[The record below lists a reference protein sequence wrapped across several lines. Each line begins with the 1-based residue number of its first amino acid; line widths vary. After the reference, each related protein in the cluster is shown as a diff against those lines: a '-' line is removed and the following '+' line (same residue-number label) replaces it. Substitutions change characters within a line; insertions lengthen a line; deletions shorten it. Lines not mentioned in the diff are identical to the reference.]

1 MKRSFLL
8 VLILLLLACRTAAPA
23 PQTAPAAVSS
33 TVTAALP
40 GALHWFRSSAEYRAA
55 TLQAYRLAA
64 QRLDEIAGDL
74 QPGTWAVSLDADE
87 TILNNSQYQKELAET
102 GARFESATWNA
113 WVRREAA
120 PAIPG
125 AAGFLDSIRKL
136 GGKIAIVTNRGEEVC
151 DATRSNLRKV
161 GLIYDVVLCQPR
173 GASGEKEPRWDM
185 VTGGTA
191 SSDLPPLRLV
201 LWVGDN
207 IQDFP
212 DLDQTL
218 RTRSDEVLRGLRS
231 ALLRDPEPGVRVVGE
246 EPAGVSCR
254 SGQDGEGW

>member
-8 VLILLLLACRTAAPA
+8 VLVLLLSACRAVTPPPQAAPA
-23 PQTAPAAVSS
+23 AALPA
-33 TVTAALP
+33 TAALP

-55 TLQAYRLAA
+55 TLQTYRLAA
-64 QRLDEIAGDL
+64 RRLEEVSRDL

-87 TILNNSQYQKELAET
+87 TVLNNSQYQKELAET
-102 GARFESATWNA
+102 GAHFESATWNA

-125 AAGFLDSIRKL
+125 AAGFLEAVHKL
-136 GGKIAIVTNRGEEVC
+136 GGKIAIVTNRGEDVC

-161 GLIYDVVLCQPR
+161 GLIYDVVLCQPQ

-185 VTGGTA
+185 VTQGTA
-191 SSDLPPLRLV
+191 SPDLPPLKLI
-201 LWVGDN
+201 LWLGDN

-212 DLDQTL
+212 GLDQTV
-218 RTRSDEVLRGLRS
+218 RTKPGEAFADFGVLYFVIPNPMYGSWERN
-231 ALLRDPEPGVRVVGE
+231 PQE
-246 EPAGVSCR
+246 
-254 SGQDGEGW
+254 

>member
-1 MKRSFLL
+1 MKRPFLL
-8 VLILLLLACRTAAPA
+8 VLVLLLPACRTTAPA
-23 PQTAPAAVSS
+23 PQTVPAAVS
-33 TVTAALP
+33 TALP

-55 TLQAYRLAA
+55 TRQTYRLAA
-64 QRLDEIAGDL
+64 ERLEEMAGGL
-74 QPGTWAVSLDADE
+74 QAGTWAVSLDADE
-87 TILNNSQYQKELAET
+87 TILDNSQYQKELAET
-102 GARFESATWNA
+102 GAHFESATWNA

-125 AAGFLDSIRKL
+125 AAGFLETVRKL

-161 GLIYDVVLCQPR
+161 GLIYDVVLC
-173 GASGEKEPRWDM
+173 GSGEKEPRWER
-185 VTGGTA
+185 VAQGTA

-201 LWVGDN
+201 LWFGDN

-218 RTRSDEVLRGLRS
+218 RTKPDEAFAEFGARYFVIPNPMYGSWERN
-231 ALLRDPEPGVRVVGE
+231 PQE
-246 EPAGVSCR
+246 
-254 SGQDGEGW
+254 

>member
-8 VLILLLLACRTAAPA
+8 ILVLLLPACRAATPA
-23 PQTAPAAVSS
+23 PQTVPAAASSAVS
-33 TVTAALP
+33 TAPAALP

-55 TLQAYRLAA
+55 TIQTYRLAA
-64 QRLDEIAGDL
+64 ERLEEVADDL

-87 TILNNSQYQKELAET
+87 TILDNSQYQKELAET
-102 GARFESATWNA
+102 GGHFESATWNA

-125 AAGFLDSIRKL
+125 AAGFLAIVRKL

-161 GLIYDVVLCQPR
+161 GLIYDVVLC
-173 GASGEKEPRWDM
+173 GSGEKEPRWEM
-185 VTGGTA
+185 VTKGTA
-191 SSDLPPLRLV
+191 SPDLPSLQLV
-201 LWVGDN
+201 LWLGDN

-212 DLDQTL
+212 DLDQTV
-218 RTRSDEVLRGLRS
+218 RTKPDEAFV
-231 ALLRDPEPGVRVVGE
+231 DFGVRYFVIPNPVYGSWE
-246 EPAGVSCR
+246 RNPQE
-254 SGQDGEGW
+254 

>member
-8 VLILLLLACRTAAPA
+8 VLVLLLPACRTAAPA
-23 PQTAPAAVSS
+23 PQAAPAAAAP
-33 TVTAALP
+33 AALP

-55 TLQAYRLAA
+55 TLQTYRLAA
-64 QRLDEIAGDL
+64 ERLAEVADDL

-87 TILNNSQYQKELAET
+87 TILDNSQYQKELAET
-102 GARFESATWNA
+102 GGHFESATWNA

-125 AAGFLDSIRKL
+125 AAGFLAAVRKL
-136 GGKIAIVTNRGEEVC
+136 GGRIAIVTNRGEEVC

-161 GLIYDVVLCQPR
+161 GLIYDVVLCQPQ
-173 GASGEKEPRWDM
+173 GAGGEKEPRWDL
-185 VTGGTA
+185 VTRGAA
-191 SSDLPPLRLV
+191 SPELPPLRLV
-201 LWVGDN
+201 LWLGDN

-218 RTRSDEVLRGLRS
+218 RTRPDEAFADFGVVYFVLPNPVYGSWERN
-231 ALLRDPEPGVRVVGE
+231 PQE
-246 EPAGVSCR
+246 
-254 SGQDGEGW
+254 

>member
-8 VLILLLLACRTAAPA
+8 VLVLLLPSCRTATPS
-23 PQTAPAAVSS
+23 PQTGPA
-33 TVTAALP
+33 TASVALP
-40 GALHWFRSSAEYRAA
+40 GAIHWFRSSAEYRAA
-55 TLQAYRLAA
+55 TTQTYRLAA
-64 QRLDEIAGDL
+64 QRLEEVAADL

-87 TILNNSQYQKELAET
+87 TILNNSQYQKEIAEE
-102 GARFESATWNA
+102 GARFERTTWNA

-125 AAGFLDSIRKL
+125 AAGFLETVREL

-161 GLIYDVVLCQPR
+161 GLIYDVVLCQPQ
-173 GASGEKEPRWDM
+173 GASSEKEPRWER
-185 VTGGTA
+185 VTKGTA
-191 SSDLPPLRLV
+191 SPDLPPLQLV
-201 LWVGDN
+201 LWLGDN

-218 RTRSDEVLRGLRS
+218 RTKPDD
-231 ALLRDPEPGVRVVGE
+231 AFADFGVRYFVIPNPMYGSWERNPE
-246 EPAGVSCR
+246 E
-254 SGQDGEGW
+254 